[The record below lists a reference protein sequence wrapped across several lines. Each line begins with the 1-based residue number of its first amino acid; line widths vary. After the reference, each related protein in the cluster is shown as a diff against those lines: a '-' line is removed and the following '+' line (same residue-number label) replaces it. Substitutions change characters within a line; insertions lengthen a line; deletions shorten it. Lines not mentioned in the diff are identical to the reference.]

1 APNGEAGVYFP
12 RRLASVSKQDGIIW
26 GARVNDND
34 PSKPEIRVGGQ
45 TYISSTVSGY
55 ITQTGPN
62 PQASAAQPIYR
73 IRRDYKDLSEN
84 SLEVILEAAE
94 FYQIEPSEVTQ
105 KQARSIINRYAY
117 DWQNWPGHLGAP
129 YYDLN
134 GNGSY
139 DKGIDE
145 PGLAEADQVIWM
157 VTNDLDVN
165 KSVSFAGSPPI
176 GLEIQTTMWGYAGD
190 SGTLAD
196 IAFQRYRFIN
206 HSGYQLDTMFV
217 ARWADPDIGDGEN
230 DFAGCDSILE
240 LGYVYNGTSFE
251 TPYEKVNL
259 APATYGYSLLQ
270 GPIRESPGDTAIYNF
285 QKKAGFRN
293 NTLSSFG
300 YFASG
305 SPARMPIQGD
315 YEATELFFY
324 WLNGYL
330 PLWFGYFNPYIH
342 GAGPFRGNPTFYPLN
357 GEPIDQSF
365 DVDGLEDN
373 LSAGDRI
380 ILLTSGKF
388 EMAPGDTQEVI
399 YAALGGLGDTWLQS
413 VADLKDKQHLAAAM
427 QQDRFR
433 NIPSR
438 ANFNWRT
445 RYLSSSESEVVFNA
459 RIENAIDVT
468 LRLKTPEG
476 NPVTDLLMFDDGMH
490 EDGAAGDGIWGVIW
504 QTPQRQDGL
513 NADLDV
519 TYSSGFQIT
528 RERIA
533 RNITTAGPLEI
544 TDVVIGSDNLNEDGQ
559 VNPGENVRFTLKL
572 RNNGGVS
579 INDLNIYPIESIG
592 PNLTP
597 NFRSENGF
605 QNFSIPVQSEFS
617 WPYQENDPYF
627 FMQIPPVI
635 AANDSLHLV
644 FKLESFSGAA
654 WKDTVAV
661 FISPLQ
667 EQPEDFLMTK
677 LAGTSDGNLGYR
689 VFDSAQITG
698 NRYSVTF
705 DDTTTLGD
713 PIYTLRNETV
723 GTVLQQGMIYPDEF
737 PHNSIPQ
744 DGFLI
749 TRGSTIPEDD
759 PSRWEWVGGP
769 RWLSGVNWG
778 GRSFNGGV
786 ELGPGFFGSTL
797 SSDEINDVAIVF
809 DTTQVSISCVFW
821 RSSGYIY
828 AGLGIFPGA
837 AYDIDDPAN
846 PRRVNI
852 AFVEDANDGLADLKW
867 NPRDFANGGREYLFI
882 MKSDYDASNGG
893 FYVEDGMLFGNTDT
907 QWAMWPGVRGGFTA
921 LQNPGTLR
929 LYLKNGIRVGNH
941 YEFTPALTSVVDDNS
956 VLTFELAQN
965 YPNPFNP
972 ETIIKFQLPVA
983 QKTTLQIF
991 NVLGQKVAKLVD
1003 DNLSAG
1009 SYSLRWQGTNDVGS
1023 KVSSGVYFYRIESGD
1038 FVKTRKMLLIR

>member
-1 APNGEAGVYFP
+1 MYSKFVSILAIIILVAPVSLFAQQKNSSPVIQKQSGDVIPSYELFNINRMSFWLRNDGLSGSARNGEAGVYFP

-73 IRRDYKDLSEN
+73 IRRDYKDLSES

-105 KQARSIINRYAY
+105 KQARSIINRYAH
-117 DWQNWPGHLGAP
+117 DWHNWPGHLGAP

-165 KSVSFAGSPPI
+165 KSVAFAGSPPI

-285 QKKAGFRN
+285 HKKAGFRN

-490 EDGAAGDGIWGVIW
+490 EDGAAGDGAAAALTLGTLFAFVDYMNRFFI
-504 QTPQRQDGL
+504 
-513 NADLDV
+513 
-519 TYSSGFQIT
+519 
-528 RERIA
+528 
-533 RNITTAGPLEI
+533 PL
-544 TDVVIGSDNLNEDGQ
+544 
-559 VNPGENVRFTLKL
+559 
-572 RNNGGVS
+572 
-579 INDLNIYPIESIG
+579 NDLTQKY
-592 PNLTP
+592 
-597 NFRSENGF
+597 
-605 QNFSIPVQSEFS
+605 
-617 WPYQENDPYF
+617 
-627 FMQIPPVI
+627 
-635 AANDSLHLV
+635 
-644 FKLESFSGAA
+644 
-654 WKDTVAV
+654 
-661 FISPLQ
+661 
-667 EQPEDFLMTK
+667 
-677 LAGTSDGNLGYR
+677 
-689 VFDSAQITG
+689 
-698 NRYSVTF
+698 
-705 DDTTTLGD
+705 
-713 PIYTLRNETV
+713 
-723 GTVLQQGMIYPDEF
+723 TVLQNALVASDRVFALLDE
-737 PHNSIPQ
+737 PEEQ
-744 DGFLI
+744 D
-749 TRGSTIPEDD
+749 
-759 PSRWEWVGGP
+759 
-769 RWLSGVNWG
+769 
-778 GRSFNGGV
+778 
-786 ELGPGFFGSTL
+786 PG
-797 SSDEINDVAIVF
+797 
-809 DTTQVSISCVFW
+809 
-821 RSSGYIY
+821 
-828 AGLGIFPGA
+828 AGLGHVHEVDGSIEFDRVTFGYEPSNPILKNISFKVSPGETIALVGATGAGKPTILGLLPRLYEVTEGTVRLDGADIRSLRRQELRREVGVVSQAVFLFEGTILENLILGRPDLTEAQALAAAAELGLDEVVARFPLGYHEPVA
-837 AYDIDDPAN
+837 ERGGN
-846 PRRVNI
+846 LSSGEKQLI
-852 AFVEDANDGLADLKW
+852 AFARRLLAEPRILLLDEATAHVDSRTEELLQRALERLRQGRTVGVVAHRLSTVQDANRILVLHKAELVEQGPHAELIAAGGRYADLHQLG
-867 NPRDFANGGREYLFI
+867 F
-882 MKSDYDASNGG
+882 SSSAS
-893 FYVEDGMLFGNTDT
+893 
-907 QWAMWPGVRGGFTA
+907 
-921 LQNPGTLR
+921 
-929 LYLKNGIRVGNH
+929 
-941 YEFTPALTSVVDDNS
+941 S
-956 VLTFELAQN
+956 
-965 YPNPFNP
+965 
-972 ETIIKFQLPVA
+972 
-983 QKTTLQIF
+983 
-991 NVLGQKVAKLVD
+991 
-1003 DNLSAG
+1003 
-1009 SYSLRWQGTNDVGS
+1009 
-1023 KVSSGVYFYRIESGD
+1023 
-1038 FVKTRKMLLIR
+1038 

>member
-1 APNGEAGVYFP
+1 MYSKFVSILAIIILVAPVSLFAQQKNLSPVIQKQSGDVIPSYELFNINRMSFWLRNDGLSGSAPNGEAGVYFP
-12 RRLASVSKQDGIIW
+12 RQLASVSKQDGIIW

-73 IRRDYKDLSEN
+73 IRRDYKELTEN

-105 KQARSIINRYAY
+105 KQARSIINRYAH

-217 ARWADPDIGDGEN
+217 ARWADHDFGDGEN

-259 APATYGYSLLQ
+259 APATYGYRLLQ

-330 PLWFGYFNPYIH
+330 PLWFGYFDPYIH

-413 VADLKDKQHLAAAM
+413 VADLKDKQHLAAAI

-433 NIPSR
+433 NIPSK

-528 RERIA
+528 RDRIA
-533 RNITTAGPLEI
+533 SNITTDGPLEI
-544 TDVVIGSDNLNEDGQ
+544 TDVVFGSDNINDNGQ

-579 INDLNIYPIESIG
+579 INDLNIYPIESTG
-592 PNLTP
+592 P
-597 NFRSENGF
+597 
-605 QNFSIPVQSEFS
+605 
-617 WPYQENDPYF
+617 D
-627 FMQIPPVI
+627 
-635 AANDSLHLV
+635 
-644 FKLESFSGAA
+644 
-654 WKDTVAV
+654 
-661 FISPLQ
+661 
-667 EQPEDFLMTK
+667 
-677 LAGTSDGNLGYR
+677 
-689 VFDSAQITG
+689 
-698 NRYSVTF
+698 
-705 DDTTTLGD
+705 
-713 PIYTLRNETV
+713 
-723 GTVLQQGMIYPDEF
+723 
-737 PHNSIPQ
+737 
-744 DGFLI
+744 
-749 TRGSTIPEDD
+749 
-759 PSRWEWVGGP
+759 
-769 RWLSGVNWG
+769 
-778 GRSFNGGV
+778 
-786 ELGPGFFGSTL
+786 
-797 SSDEINDVAIVF
+797 
-809 DTTQVSISCVFW
+809 
-821 RSSGYIY
+821 
-828 AGLGIFPGA
+828 
-837 AYDIDDPAN
+837 
-846 PRRVNI
+846 
-852 AFVEDANDGLADLKW
+852 
-867 NPRDFANGGREYLFI
+867 
-882 MKSDYDASNGG
+882 
-893 FYVEDGMLFGNTDT
+893 
-907 QWAMWPGVRGGFTA
+907 
-921 LQNPGTLR
+921 
-929 LYLKNGIRVGNH
+929 
-941 YEFTPALTSVVDDNS
+941 
-956 VLTFELAQN
+956 
-965 YPNPFNP
+965 
-972 ETIIKFQLPVA
+972 
-983 QKTTLQIF
+983 
-991 NVLGQKVAKLVD
+991 
-1003 DNLSAG
+1003 
-1009 SYSLRWQGTNDVGS
+1009 
-1023 KVSSGVYFYRIESGD
+1023 
-1038 FVKTRKMLLIR
+1038 